1 MEPHQLHTFIEVAR
15 TGNVTEAA
23 AKLHTSQPAASAH
36 LKALESE
43 VGFPLFYRT
52 PKGMSLTEKGEKL
65 LEEARKVMASI
76 EHFRQVAGDLR
87 QSPVQS
93 FRIGLNTDGELLR
106 VNEWI
111 ALMSERLP
119 QLEAHLIETKSE
131 NFVAD
136 IQNLTISAGFFYGN
150 LGDSS
155 IHAIKLGAIRMVVVY
170 PEGWEPPNDEAALEH
185 FAGLPWIW
193 TTQGCPFYK
202 QSIDYFKS
210 RNVHPRK
217 IMYVDDEFLIGDL
230 FAKKVGCSWLAEPIA
245 VRLADEGKVNLWNGL
260 DLTIDLHFGYPKD
273 NATDPVRQQVG
284 QLIESLWR

>member
-1 MEPHQLHTFIEVAR
+1 MEPHQLNTFIEVAR

-76 EHFRQVAGDLR
+76 ENFRQVAGDLR

-119 QLEAHLIETKSE
+119 QLEAHFLETKSE
-131 NFVAD
+131 NFVTD
-136 IQNLTISAGFFYGN
+136 IQNLTINAGFFYGN

-155 IHAIKLGAIRMVVVY
+155 IHAIKLSSIRMVVVY

-185 FAGLPWIW
+185 FAGFPWIW

-230 FAKKVGCSWLAEPIA
+230 VAKKVGCSWLAEPIA

-273 NATDPVRQQVG
+273 KATDPVRQQVG